1 VQESTYKKLRLHDE
15 RELEAIKEGSWI
27 EGNVTMISQK
37 YRKIKKT
44 ELLNEYGR
52 DNMQITNTS

>member
-1 VQESTYKKLRLHDE
+1 
-15 RELEAIKEGSWI
+15 
-27 EGNVTMISQK
+27 MISQK

-52 DNMQITNTS
+52 DNMQITNTSW